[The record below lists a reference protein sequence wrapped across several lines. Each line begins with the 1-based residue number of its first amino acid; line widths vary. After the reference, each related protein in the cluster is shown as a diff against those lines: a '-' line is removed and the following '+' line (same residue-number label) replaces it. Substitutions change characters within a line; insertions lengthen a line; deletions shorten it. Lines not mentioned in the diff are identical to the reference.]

1 MRYCT
6 WDIETSDLKGDVG
19 RILCAV
25 IYEPI
30 RKKYTIFRND
40 ELSDCMADDAAIAV
54 ALRDELEKYH
64 ITMGWFSKGF
74 DMSFVN
80 TRLVKGGHKTIRPHL
95 HLDGI
100 WYMKGW
106 RGLNTRSAKLAVA
119 AEFFELKNRKPGVD
133 VDVWISAAFG
143 GNTEAMDILVD
154 RCKADCK
161 ITSDVT
167 DKLLDTGVVKNIQT
181 YP

>member
-1 MRYCT
+1 
-6 WDIETSDLKGDVG
+6 
-19 RILCAV
+19 
-25 IYEPI
+25 
-30 RKKYTIFRND
+30 
-40 ELSDCMADDAAIAV
+40 MADDSAIAV
-54 ALRDELEKYH
+54 ALRDELETYN

-106 RGLNTRSAKLAVA
+106 RGLNTRSARLAVA
-119 AEFFELKNRKPGVD
+119 AEFFELKDRKPGVD

-143 GNTEAMDILVD
+143 GDKEAMDTLVD

-167 DKLLDTGVVKNIQT
+167 DRLLDTGVVKNIQC